1 MKTST
6 LMHAMETY
14 KNGTWFTIQFET
26 QVTPPSKD
34 KDRDLRKVIVAQV
47 RSGVAYSHMA
57 STIEKRL
64 AKSDTDTAITNRSS
78 WWSWVPGFEHILK
91 KHNTKDQYYIT
102 VIPHKI
108 YSVKYYVDG
117 AEVTH
122 SEWEKFNKSSSTRPD
137 IMDIKVENVIS
148 VR

>member
-26 QVTPPSKD
+26 QVTPLSKD

-57 STIEKRL
+57 STIKKRL
-64 AKSDTDTAITNRSS
+64 AKSDTDITINRSS
-78 WWSWVPGFEHILK
+78 WWSWVPGFERVLK

-117 AEVTH
+117 SEVTH
-122 SEWEKFNKSSSTRPD
+122 SEWEKFNKSSINKND
-137 IMDIKVENVIS
+137 IMDIKVENFII

>member
-26 QVTPPSKD
+26 QVTPLSKD
-34 KDRDLRKVIVAQV
+34 KDRVLCKVTVAQV
-47 RSGVAYSHMA
+47 RSGVAYSHIA
-57 STIEKRL
+57 STIKKRL
-64 AKSDTDTAITNRSS
+64 AKSDTDITTNRSS
-78 WWSWVPGFEHILK
+78 WWSWVPGFERVLK
-91 KHNTKDQYYIT
+91 KHNAKDQYYIT

-117 AEVTH
+117 SEVTH
-122 SEWEKFNKSSSTRPD
+122 SEWEKFNKSSSTKPD

>member
-26 QVTPPSKD
+26 QVTSPSKD
-34 KDRDLRKVIVAQV
+34 KDRVLCKVTVAQV

-57 STIEKRL
+57 STIKKRL
-64 AKSDTDTAITNRSS
+64 EKSSTATVNRST

-117 AEVTH
+117 TEVTH
-122 SEWEKFNKSSSTRPD
+122 NEWEKFNKSSSTKPD